1 MCRIKH
7 ASALF
12 FTLSFVLIAAMSEAA
27 IHIYVSTAGS
37 DTTGYGSL
45 DRPYRTIKYAVGK
58 AGNEQTVGV
67 MDGIYYED
75 SIFLPAGISLT
86 SVSQDA
92 SKVTIYP
99 KCKLWSA
106 NPLLDLR
113 SSTLSTSGNQSVS
126 YLILDGTV
134 SKGVYASRGIVLEN
148 RNDVHIHH
156 CYIRNFKGDDRAAG
170 ITIRTTNIEKG
181 GYWWHWWPANPGL
194 LGDDSNIDSGT
205 IKPWPS
211 NPVERFELDH
221 CNITACGYD
230 SNGGNRKRG
239 RGCIS
244 LVNLKNS
251 RIHHN
256 HMDNSTIDNACI
268 LGYYRCTAFLWNVD
282 VYDNLLQMKQH
293 VDRTSFI
300 IETWVHRGGCE
311 FYNNVVN
318 GGFSIT
324 YGKNTEI
331 RDNRLIASPYISDNS
346 GATLGIEFT
355 HQSYG
360 KVLRNY
366 VEGFAHACVSSGTT
380 FKNWHVLHDT
390 EICNNICVA
399 PTGFG
404 FTVSSDKSDL
414 SVVDGWKIY
423 NNTIESKG
431 RIRYNGIR
439 INANKGRLTNL
450 EVVNNIVV
458 GAGRNGGQVIVKDGA
473 FYSGKVVSN
482 NLFYNNKYD
491 DWKGDPPSAKNSIV
505 ADPKFVTGSQG
516 ADAYK
521 LQNKSPARNA
531 GAPVSLSHDFGGYW
545 SAIPSIGAWW
555 GDELALRPLPPAN
568 VQVAQGDE

>member
-12 FTLSFVLIAAMSEAA
+12 FTLFFVLIAAMSEAA

-37 DTTGYGSL
+37 DATGYGSL
-45 DRPYRTIKYAVGK
+45 DRPYRTIKYAGVK
-58 AGNEQTVGV
+58 AGNEQTGGV
-67 MDGIYYED
+67 IDGIYYED

-99 KCKLWSA
+99 KRKLGSDD
-106 NPLLDLR
+106 PLLDLR
-113 SSTLSTSGNQSVS
+113 SRTLSTSGNQSVS
-126 YLILDGTV
+126 YLALDGTV
-134 SKGVYASRGIVLEN
+134 IKGVYASRGIVLEN

-156 CYIRNFKGDDRAAG
+156 CYICNFKGDDRAAG

-181 GYWWHWWPANPGL
+181 GEWWKWWPANSGL
-194 LGDDSNIDSGT
+194 LGDDSNIDSGAR
-205 IKPWPS
+205 KPWPS

-239 RGCIS
+239 WGCIG

-268 LGYYRCTAFLWNVD
+268 VGYFRCTAFLWNVD

-293 VDRTSFI
+293 VDRPSFI

-324 YGKNTEI
+324 VGKETEI
-331 RDNRLIASPYISDNS
+331 RDNRLIASPYISDIS

-366 VEGFAHACVSSGTT
+366 IEGFSHACVSSGSTY
-380 FKNWHVLHDT
+380 KNWDVLNDT
-390 EICNNICVA
+390 EICNNICIA
-399 PTGFG
+399 PTRFG

-414 SVVDGWKIY
+414 SVVAGWKIY

-431 RIRYNGIR
+431 RINYDGIR

-473 FYSGKVVSN
+473 TYHSKRISN

-491 DWKGDPPSAKNSIV
+491 DWKGDPGAKNSIV

-521 LQNKSPARNA
+521 LQNKSPARMA
-531 GAPVSLSHDFGGYW
+531 GAPALYPIDFGGYW

-555 GDELALRPLPPAN
+555 GDEVDLRPPAN
-568 VQVAQGDE
+568 VQVEYGDE